1 MPVSRATQE
10 QLPRHKE
17 KFCIV
22 NCAPGSVNK
31 VNLCVL
37 CATCMDALMSR
48 SYGCER
54 VTSVVNF
61 LYRYIRCLNSLLKNS
76 RNSVLNISTNI
87 KNYAKTQPMNNN
99 KLLVVEDDP
108 GLQSQIRWCFENY
121 DVLLANDRK
130 TAIEQVKKNK
140 PAVVTLDLGLPPHE
154 DNPSEGFATLE
165 QILEID
171 PNIKV
176 IVVTGQE
183 ERENSVKAIGLGA
196 YDFYSKPFEPEI
208 IGLIVNR
215 AFRLLE
221 LEDENQRLQTA
232 TPNYEP
238 FSGVIACSPQMQSV
252 CKAVEKVA
260 PSDATVLL
268 LGESGTGKE
277 LCARGLHSLGSN
289 RDGNFVA
296 INCAAIPETL
306 LESELF
312 GYEKGAFTGAD
323 KQTIGKIEYAD
334 GGTLFLDEMGDLPF
348 ALQAKLLR
356 FLQERV
362 VERVGGREPIPV
374 NVRVVCA
381 THQNLRTKIEKGE
394 FREDLFYR
402 ISEIPI
408 EIPPLRDRD
417 GDIIILARFF
427 FEKFN
432 EAHGRKIRGFT
443 KDALGAMESYS
454 WPGNVRELQNRI
466 KRAVIMTDG
475 KKLSST
481 DLELD
486 KTSSETMNF
495 NLRDIREKIE
505 RQAILRALSHVNGKV
520 APAAEL
526 LGVSRPTL
534 YDLIKKLNITI

>member
-1 MPVSRATQE
+1 M
-10 QLPRHKE
+10 K
-17 KFCIV
+17 
-22 NCAPGSVNK
+22 NK
-31 VNLCVL
+31 QK
-37 CATCMDALMSR
+37 
-48 SYGCER
+48 
-54 VTSVVNF
+54 
-61 LYRYIRCLNSLLKNS
+61 SL
-76 RNSVLNISTNI
+76 LNISTNDGNYV
-87 KNYAKTQPMNNN
+87 KNQSMNNN

-121 DVLLANDRK
+121 DVLLADDRLS
-130 TAIEQVKKNK
+130 AIEQVRKNK

-183 ERENSVKAIGLGA
+183 ERENAVKAIGLGA

-221 LEDENQRLQTA
+221 LEEENQRLQTSS
-232 TPNYEP
+232 THEP
-238 FSGVIACSPQMQSV
+238 FAGVIACSPQMQGV

-277 LCARGLHSLGSN
+277 LCARGLHTLGSN
-289 RDGNFVA
+289 SAGNFVA
-296 INCAAIPETL
+296 INCAAIPDTL

-312 GYEKGAFTGAD
+312 GYEKGAFTGAN
-323 KQTIGKIEYAD
+323 KQTIGKIEYAN
-334 GGTLFLDEMGDLPF
+334 GGTLFLDEMGDLPYT
-348 ALQAKLLR
+348 LQAKLLR

-362 VERVGGREPIPV
+362 VERVGGHAPIPV
-374 NVRVVCA
+374 DVRVVCA
-381 THQNLRTKIEKGE
+381 THQNLREKIEKGE

-402 ISEIPI
+402 ISEIPL
-408 EIPPLRDRD
+408 EIPPLRDRE
-417 GDIIILARFF
+417 GDIIVLARFF

-432 EAHGRKIRGFT
+432 EDHGRKLRGFT
-443 KDALGAMESYS
+443 KDALSAMESYS

-475 KKLSST
+475 KQLSAS

-486 KTSSETMNF
+486 RAASENMNF
-495 NLRDIREKIE
+495 DLREIREKVE

-534 YDLIKKLNITI
+534 YDLIKKLNITV